1 MYPSRETFTKIYK
14 AIPEVGIPMDTLYLR
29 LADPKLNYCCFC
41 VAAEALRE
49 LGLVRISPAGSVI
62 SRIKVSQK
70 AQLESAPILVSLR
83 EILDGLK
90 SKVRGGEK

>member
-1 MYPSRETFTKIYK
+1 
-14 AIPEVGIPMDTLYLR
+14 MDTLYLR
-29 LADPKLNYCCFC
+29 LADTKLNYCCFC

-62 SRIKVSQK
+62 SRIKVEKK
-70 AQLESAPILVSLR
+70 AQLDSAPVLVRLR